1 MGWSKTGVF
10 VWCGLLSLSANASPI
25 SILTSPSFAVRPQSQ
40 AEPGTAGASVWD
52 SLSTLL
58 GSLCFVV
65 GCDLQRP
72 TNESATQ
79 ASCEMLIAEFV
90 AKLEVRIPKGGYS
103 IEQKL
108 QAQSVIE
115 QIVRI
120 MKTNPEVISKAM
132 EDRFR
137 VVLEILQIE
146 LMY

>member
-1 MGWSKTGVF
+1 MGWSKTGAF
-10 VWCGLLSLSANASPI
+10 LWCGLLSLSAGASPI
-25 SILTSPSFAVRPQSQ
+25 SILHSPNSGVQTLNQ
-40 AEPGTAGASVWD
+40 AQPEVAGSSVWD

-72 TNESATQ
+72 TNEPATQ
-79 ASCEMLIAEFV
+79 ASCELLIAEFV

-108 QAQSVIE
+108 QAQAAIQE
-115 QIVRI
+115 IVRI
-120 MKTNPEVISKAM
+120 MKENPEIMSKSI

-146 LMY
+146 LLY